1 MRLLPP
7 PRAGRGK
14 GDQKSLNLGHRGL
27 ILELQVTLPALAWI
41 HTPAAPGGSRLGR
54 RVSSRQR
61 ALGCAAS
68 FLEEPELGLN
78 RSRISWKMA
87 QSLYPARFWGGQALK
102 LGTGEV
108 MPRM

>member
-1 MRLLPP
+1 MCGCSPP

-41 HTPAAPGGSRLGR
+41 HAPAAPGSSCLSRR
-54 RVSSRQR
+54 ASSRQR

-68 FLEEPELGLN
+68 FLEEPERQQHHLEKGTKPVPSQLLG
-78 RSRISWKMA
+78 RSRATPHKP
-87 QSLYPARFWGGQALK
+87 Q
-102 LGTGEV
+102 
-108 MPRM
+108 